1 MIIIMLG
8 APASGKGS
16 VAEIL
21 SNEYNIPAISS
32 GDIFR
37 KNISEKTELGIK
49 ANEYITKGQLV
60 PDDITVSMI
69 N

>member
-21 SNEYNIPAISS
+21 SAKYNIPAISS

-49 ANEYITKGQLV
+49 ANEYMTKGQFKC
-60 PDDITVSMI
+60 
-69 N
+69 

>member
-37 KNISEKTELGIK
+37 KNIV
-49 ANEYITKGQLV
+49 QL
-60 PDDITVSMI
+60 IQGW
-69 N
+69 

>member
-1 MIIIMLG
+1 MVIIMLG

-21 SNEYNIPAISS
+21 SKEFNIPAISS

-37 KNISEKTELGIK
+37 KYISEGTEIGRR
-49 ANEYITKGQLV
+49 ANEYI
-60 PDDITVSMI
+60 
-69 N
+69 

>member
-21 SNEYNIPAISS
+21 SKEFNIPAISS

-37 KNISEKTELGIK
+37 KNIQEKTELGIEAQK
-49 ANEYITKGQLV
+49 YMKV
-60 PDDITVSMI
+60 FDFYF
-69 N
+69 